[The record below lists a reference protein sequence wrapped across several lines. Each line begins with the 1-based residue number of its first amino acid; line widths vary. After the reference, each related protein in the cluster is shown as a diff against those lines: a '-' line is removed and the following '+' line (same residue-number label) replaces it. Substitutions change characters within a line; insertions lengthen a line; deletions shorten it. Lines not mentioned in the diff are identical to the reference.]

1 VGQLDAEV
9 ILRAQQGDPGAFAD
23 IVRRY
28 EEAAFRVAYLIV
40 REEAEARDV
49 AQEAFVRAYRSLGR
63 FDTTQPFRPWLL
75 RIVTNLA
82 LNSARAAGRRRTMG
96 ERYEHSVGR
105 VSSEPSPEHA
115 VESAEQARRVWQ
127 AIGRLDAQD
136 QTLLYLRYFLDASE
150 RETAQAL
157 GRPEGTVKS
166 RLHRVLR
173 RLRGVIEQQYP
184 DLLPEITERAMTG
197 KEA

>member
-1 VGQLDAEV
+1 MGQLDAEV
-9 ILRAQQGDPGAFAD
+9 ILRAQQGDPEAFAD
-23 IVRRY
+23 IARGY

-63 FDTTQPFRPWLL
+63 FDARQPFRPWLL

-82 LNSARAAGRRRTMG
+82 LNSARAAGRRRAMG
-96 ERYEHSVGR
+96 ERYEQAGEMKTV
-105 VSSEPSPEHA
+105 EPSPEHA
-115 VESAEQARRVWQ
+115 VESAEQARRVWH

-136 QTLLYLRYFLDASE
+136 QALLYLRYFLDASE

-184 DLLPEITERAMTG
+184 DLLPEITEREMTG